1 MKHYKL
7 RVQTGGDIKTDSHW
21 IYYDSL
27 DGLVGDVFDMGI
39 KGFPVI
45 GKSYEISKE
54 EYEQNYL
61 PI

>member
-1 MKHYKL
+1 MKYYKL
-7 RVQTGGDIKTDSHW
+7 RVQTGGDIQTDSHW

-27 DGLVGDVFDMGI
+27 DTLVGDVFSMGVE
-39 KGFPVI
+39 GFPVV
-45 GKSYEISKE
+45 GDSHEISKE